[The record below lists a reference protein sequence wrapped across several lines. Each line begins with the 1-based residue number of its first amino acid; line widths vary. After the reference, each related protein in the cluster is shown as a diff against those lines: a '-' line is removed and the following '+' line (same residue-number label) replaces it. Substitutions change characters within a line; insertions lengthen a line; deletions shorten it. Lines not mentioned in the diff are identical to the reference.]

1 MSDIFSNSE
10 CKRDVPSFIEPR
22 PPLITNPFMRRRPQ
36 KGTNLMDL
44 FEEESTYD
52 EPELVQVYLRLKPCT
67 IPSNLYEVRGDRYL
81 ITSLDTTTAGHG
93 RKTQHNVSKMYTFS
107 HIFPE
112 DISQKEIFDH
122 VVKDNLKKLPEGRS
136 FTLLTYGASGSGKTY
151 TLMGTVASPG
161 LVPRSLEYL
170 FNNVEVQMHPV
181 YKPAEGGFDPLSCS
195 SQEYELLFVKRLRKL
210 SAPLRDKYRRMS
222 SQLRT
227 DLRGSVLDLSK
238 SKHYIWVSF
247 IEIYNEGIY
256 DLLAGSDRRA
266 AKLVIREDLNGNVY
280 VKGATQAFVRSGE
293 EAYDVM
299 VAGKHNL
306 QVAATGVHAQSS
318 RSHCIF
324 TITMLTEN
332 DGGIVTSCVRL
343 CDLAGSERA
352 RRTRNTGARMQE
364 SRAINTSL
372 HVLERCLH
380 SLRRKQAVANRA
392 VVPYRESKLT
402 RLLGAG
408 LSGTRGESVTMVVTL
423 NPSPEYAHETRH
435 VLQLAAVAK
444 DLQINNTVS
453 DYPSSLESSTHDLN
467 NSVCA
472 ELMKLRSCNER
483 LNFELLQCQNYN
495 KELTALIDEKQAT
508 NAVTMQ
514 EIVNLA
520 KEGSRQ
526 FYEPQIEALKREIEE
541 LKEEYEELI
550 SDLKEQMVGPKGI
563 KIDELMTEVA
573 TLKEKITAEE
583 LARARAEEEIQ
594 HLRACIEERDGN
606 DEVSNEHISITE
618 SDSEEEQDELCN
630 ESLEPT
636 FKKEDINRTRL
647 LRQSLVMD
655 DDNGTDNVS
664 DLDDTLKDD
673 SVESNEN
680 VMTTCK
686 KKISHDLDNEE
697 CNLDLVSFKMGNK
710 GSFFFNDDNVIPEK
724 TDVRGTYC
732 VTSNDQSNK
741 AIESSIDEGFQCDD
755 EVDDVPEILVKKSSS
770 LPKKVTGIKYKTR
783 NDSLAQFEQFE
794 LESNNCN
801 PAESLSPNE
810 FGNNLPCN
818 TKGFFYDSE
827 THSELV
833 KINIDDER
841 SPSIV
846 QDDVND
852 NYEPSMIKKILK
864 KKFVALHEKPGN
876 FNANQDTIKGNEETE
891 FKESFDCEIPEH
903 AFEASHESVDLFE
916 SPRPG
921 NTEIVLSDKH
931 NEPKDNIN
939 SLEIPKNL
947 RAKSQESSIN
957 KTIPSFPPLG
967 KDNINESETDNIRKL
982 STVVS
987 HVGEVTANDS
997 EKENIIET
1005 TDEKELK
1012 DRKSLSML
1020 IERSELSTVDVSHV
1034 GEVLANDSE
1043 KENIIETTDEKELK
1057 DRKSLSM
1064 LIETSELSTVDVSHV
1079 GEVSANDSE
1088 KENIVI
1094 ETKDEKE
1101 LKDRKSLSMLIERS
1115 ELSTVD
1121 VSHVGEVLA
1130 NDSEKENI
1138 IETTDEKEL
1147 KDRKSLSMLIETSR
1161 EIETTTKP
1169 NILEDEIKT
1178 ESPSSINDASL
1189 NVNSLPK
1196 PSDLFKVPLPLN
1208 DNTKLEKVTEKNK
1221 EGSKYDNDCN
1231 EKISNDISIT
1241 NVTINNTLDAFED
1254 IYKNITLPRVTEFDL
1269 LVSTAEEKAAPPE
1282 TETKYNLRQ
1291 KSKKTRTQHIKE
1303 EKLQLENNKNDQEE
1317 IKKLKVNDEMV
1328 FESQVKC
1335 ESKPKRN
1342 LRLRRR
1348 NEESELKF
1356 KNIANLQA
1364 EFSDVTMNLPAPTKL
1379 VEDIPSPIKDDE
1391 ENISPVLGMQSCP
1404 SKSVTRSRR
1413 KLFTPRAEA
1422 LEETCPQTIDI
1433 GEQIRV
1439 PRPSY
1444 HRPRARRKL

>member
-1 MSDIFSNSE
+1 MSDIFTYSE
-10 CKRDVPSFIEPR
+10 CKREVPSFIEPR

-44 FEEESTYD
+44 FEEESTFD

-67 IPSNLYEVRGDRYL
+67 TPSNLYEVRGDRYL

-93 RKTQHNVSKMYTFS
+93 RKTQHHVSKMYTFS

-112 DISQKEIFDH
+112 NISQKEIFDH
-122 VVKDNLKKLPEGRS
+122 VVKDNLKRLPEGRS

-170 FNNVEVQMHPV
+170 FSNLEVQMQPV
-181 YKPAEGGFDPLSCS
+181 YKPAEGGFDTLSYS
-195 SQEYELLFVKRLRKL
+195 SQEYELLFVRRLRKL

-227 DLRGSVLDLSK
+227 DLRGSHLDLSK

-256 DLLAGSDRRA
+256 DLLSGGTDRRA
-266 AKLVIREDLNGNVY
+266 AKLVIREDSSGNVY

-332 DGGIVTSCVRL
+332 DGNIVTSCVRL

-380 SLRRKQAVANRA
+380 SLRRKQTAANRA

-423 NPSPEYAHETRH
+423 NPSPEYAQETRH

-444 DLQINNTVS
+444 DLQINNTVI
-453 DYPSSLESSTHDLN
+453 DYPSSLESSTQDLN
-467 NSVCA
+467 NSGFA

-495 KELTALIDEKQAT
+495 KKLTALIDEKQAE
-508 NAVTMQ
+508 NAVNTQ
-514 EIVNLA
+514 DLVNTA
-520 KEGSRQ
+520 YQTSRQ
-526 FYEPQIEALKREIEE
+526 FYEPQIEALNREIEE
-541 LKEEYEELI
+541 LRKEYEEVI
-550 SDLKEQMVGPKGI
+550 SDLKEQMARGSKGH
-563 KIDELMTEVA
+563 KIDQLMTEIA
-573 TLKEKITAEE
+573 TLKEKLTAEK

-606 DEVSNEHISITE
+606 DEVSNNDNISIIE
-618 SDSEEEQDELCN
+618 SDSEEEHDELCN

-636 FKKEDINRTRL
+636 FKKEEINRTRL
-647 LRQSLVMD
+647 LRQSLVID

-664 DLDDTLKDD
+664 DLDDDTLKDD
-673 SVESNEN
+673 SVDSSDN

-686 KKISHDLDNEE
+686 KNTCHDLENEE
-697 CNLDLVSFKMGNK
+697 CNLDLVSFKLGTK
-710 GSFFFNDDNVIPEK
+710 GSFFFNEDNVISEK
-724 TDVRGTYC
+724 TDVRDC

-741 AIESSIDEGFQCDD
+741 AIESSIDEGFQCDS
-755 EVDDVPEILVKKSSS
+755 EVDDVPENLVKKNISNA
-770 LPKKVTGIKYKTR
+770 KKVSDLIYYNSR

-794 LESNNCN
+794 MESNNCN
-801 PAESLSPNE
+801 PVESESPNE
-810 FGNNLPCN
+810 FGKNLPSS

-827 THSELV
+827 THSEKV
-833 KINIDDER
+833 IKNINDES
-841 SPSIV
+841 SPPIV

-852 NYEPSMIKKILK
+852 NYEPSMIKKLLK
-864 KKFVALHEKPGN
+864 KKFVALHENPEH
-876 FNANQDTIKGNEETE
+876 FDANEGTLKENKETE
-891 FKESFDCEIPEH
+891 FKESFDCIIPEH
-903 AFEASHESVDLFE
+903 TFETSHASVDLFE

-921 NTEIVLSDKH
+921 NTEIVLSDK
-931 NEPKDNIN
+931 NNMPKENVE

-947 RAKSQESSIN
+947 QQEKSQESSMS
-957 KTIPSFPPLG
+957 KTISSFSPSD
-967 KDNINESETDNIRKL
+967 KDNINDKSIADNNIVDNIRKL
-982 STVVS
+982 SIDYVS
-987 HVGEVTANDS
+987 HIGEVTANDS
-997 EKENIIET
+997 IKEIIVIE
-1005 TDEKELK
+1005 TDEKEIK
-1012 DRKSLSML
+1012 DRPSLS
-1020 IERSELSTVDVSHV
+1020 
-1034 GEVLANDSE
+1034 
-1043 KENIIETTDEKELK
+1043 K
-1057 DRKSLSM
+1057 
-1064 LIETSELSTVDVSHV
+1064 LIETS
-1079 GEVSANDSE
+1079 
-1088 KENIVI
+1088 
-1094 ETKDEKE
+1094 
-1101 LKDRKSLSMLIERS
+1101 
-1115 ELSTVD
+1115 
-1121 VSHVGEVLA
+1121 
-1130 NDSEKENI
+1130 
-1138 IETTDEKEL
+1138 
-1147 KDRKSLSMLIETSR
+1147 
-1161 EIETTTKP
+1161 TKP
-1169 NILEDEIKT
+1169 HFLEDEIKI
-1178 ESPSSINDASL
+1178 ESHTSINDATL
-1189 NVNSLPK
+1189 NVKCSLPE
-1196 PSDLFKVPLPLN
+1196 PCDLFKVPLPLN
-1208 DNTKLEKVTEKNK
+1208 NNTKLEKVK
-1221 EGSKYDNDCN
+1221 EHSKYTSDVN
-1231 EKISNDISIT
+1231 EKTSNDISIA
-1241 NVTINNTLDAFED
+1241 NVSINNTLDAFEE

-1269 LVSTAEEKAAPPE
+1269 LVSTAEEKAPPPPE
-1282 TETKYNLRQ
+1282 TEKKYNLRQ
-1291 KSKKTRTQHIKE
+1291 KSKKTKTQQIKE
-1303 EKLQLENNKNDQEE
+1303 ETLQLENNKNDQEE
-1317 IKKLKVNDEMV
+1317 IEKFTVNDEV
-1328 FESQVKC
+1328 LIESQAKC

-1348 NEESELKF
+1348 KDDGEIKLKD
-1356 KNIANLQA
+1356 IANLQA

-1379 VEDIPSPIKDDE
+1379 VEDIPSPTKDDE
-1391 ENISPVLGMQSCP
+1391 ENISPILGIQSCP

-1422 LEETCPQTIDI
+1422 LEECPQTVDG